1 MSEINLFKKE
11 TFSFLNKFISYN
23 KSQMKRVLNVNEAM
37 KHSQTNAVFRT
48 KKLVENLVLKQWVP
62 VTFSP
67 SPLLSC

>member
-48 KKLVENLVLKQWVP
+48 KKLVEKLVLKQWVP